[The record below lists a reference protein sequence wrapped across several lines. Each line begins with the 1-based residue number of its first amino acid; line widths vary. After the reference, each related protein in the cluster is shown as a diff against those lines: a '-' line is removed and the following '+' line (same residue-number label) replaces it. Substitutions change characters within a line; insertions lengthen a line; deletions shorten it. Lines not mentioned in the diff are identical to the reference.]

1 MAGTRGSSHLTPSF
15 PHGASLAETGG
26 SRKRSLPRRRPRD
39 TAVARGS
46 SARLLE
52 SGQSK
57 RDCPASGSAS
67 SFSFPPNLSLSRFGG
82 LRCPSETVEL
92 RHVVVA
98 WLDHTKAV
106 AAEHYLM
113 VTDDD
118 YERAA
123 AMVRKTDH
131 ITDHSPAFSIRQRP
145 SPETTTAVS
154 PACAS
159 DTAVSIPP
167 RGVEPRFSD

>member
-1 MAGTRGSSHLTPSF
+1 
-15 PHGASLAETGG
+15 
-26 SRKRSLPRRRPRD
+26 
-39 TAVARGS
+39 
-46 SARLLE
+46 
-52 SGQSK
+52 
-57 RDCPASGSAS
+57 
-67 SFSFPPNLSLSRFGG
+67 
-82 LRCPSETVEL
+82 VEL

-167 RGVEPRFSD
+167 RGVDRPQESSGNLSDGRRPGTESGTLSAGSPDVVELLRLLAGLTPEERSALLDLARSASRGGRPARPPTATSRKRPSRRS